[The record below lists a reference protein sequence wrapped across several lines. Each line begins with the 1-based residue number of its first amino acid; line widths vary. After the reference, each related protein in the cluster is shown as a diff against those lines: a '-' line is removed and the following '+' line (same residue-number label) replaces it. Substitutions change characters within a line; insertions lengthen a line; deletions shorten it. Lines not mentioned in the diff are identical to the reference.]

1 MFLDSSCYRIG
12 QADLEFLLSS
22 PATVG
27 HCPDSLGMDS
37 IRHKGEEVATGY
49 WGEGRGVWGHA
60 VIFAGDRRLKVMKGG
75 HGELPRSRIRMVEGC
90 TGTFCFK
97 IFPSALLGCQPSHH
111 PTSTGPTSRA
121 PRPGRLVPYIL
132 ASQNSQWLSQP
143 HRIVYANTP
152 PKPKPLGRAAVA
164 HWNVQEPGLVWHKR
178 VLFS

>member
-27 HCPDSLGMDS
+27 HVPTVWRGLDSAQSRRGCDGILG
-37 IRHKGEEVATGY
+37 G
-49 WGEGRGVWGHA
+49 GEGCVWGHA
-60 VIFAGDRRLKVMKGG
+60 VIFAGDRRLKVRKEG
-75 HGELPRSRIRMVEGC
+75 HGGFPRSRIRMVEGC
-90 TGTFCFK
+90 TETFFCFK
-97 IFPSALLGCQPSHH
+97 IFPSAWVPTPSHV
-111 PTSTGPTSRA
+111 

-132 ASQNSQWLSQP
+132 ASQISQWLSQP

-152 PKPKPLGRAAVA
+152 PKPKPLGRAGVA
-164 HWNVQEPGLVWHKR
+164 HWNVQEPDLVWHKR